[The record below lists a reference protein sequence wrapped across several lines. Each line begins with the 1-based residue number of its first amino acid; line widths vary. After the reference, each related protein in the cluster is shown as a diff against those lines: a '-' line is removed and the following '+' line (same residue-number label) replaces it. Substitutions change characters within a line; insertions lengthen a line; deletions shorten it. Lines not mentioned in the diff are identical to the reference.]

1 MKLETESY
9 WSMINGYLQVTSS
22 LFLPASS
29 LFTIFVQN
37 KHSLKTKKIFLLTA
51 CLSIQLSFAQ
61 FAKVIDKD
69 GYVNI
74 RENAD
79 ANSKI
84 IGKIN
89 SDEIVY
95 IFEADNKNWANVS
108 NGYIHNSRLK
118 YIQTYQAVPPTVRD
132 ANKAIFKSGNIKV
145 NIVSGKFNFKENE
158 KDFTSTLNGDY
169 YKEQQVWGIDRTIPK
184 THYISITAQIGDK
197 TIQIPEK
204 EIENLF
210 EVNNKSTTC
219 YYDRINDILYISM
232 LNSDGAGT
240 YAALFTI
247 EKGEY
252 KGRTLE
258 IPF

>member
-1 MKLETESY
+1 M
-9 WSMINGYLQVTSS
+9 
-22 LFLPASS
+22 
-29 LFTIFVQN
+29 
-37 KHSLKTKKIFLLTA
+37 KTKKIFLLTA
-51 CLSIQLSFAQ
+51 ALSVQLSFAQ
-61 FAKVIDKD
+61 FAKVVDKD

-79 ANSKI
+79 ANSLVV
-84 IGKIN
+84 GKVN

-95 IFEADNKNWANVS
+95 VFESDSTNKAWANLS
-108 NGYIHNSRLK
+108 NGYVHNSRLK
-118 YIQTYQAVPPTVRD
+118 YIKSYQAVPSTVRD

-158 KDFTSTLNGDY
+158 KDFTSTLYGDF
-169 YKEQQVWGIDRTIPK
+169 YKEQQVWGIDGTVPK
-184 THYISITAQIGDK
+184 THYLSITAQIGDK

-210 EVNNKSTTC
+210 EINNKSTSC

-240 YAALFTI
+240 YVALFTI

>member
-1 MKLETESY
+1 MEVITRLK
-9 WSMINGYLQVTSS
+9 VTSS
-22 LFLPASS
+22 LLLPTPN
-29 LFTIFVQN
+29 LFTYFYPKLN
-37 KHSLKTKKIFLLTA
+37 SLKTKKIFLLTA
-51 CLSIQLSFAQ
+51 ALSVQLSFAQ
-61 FAKVIDKD
+61 FAKIVDKD
-69 GYVNI
+69 GYVNV

-84 IGKIN
+84 VGKIN

-95 IFEADNKNWANVS
+95 IFEADNKNWANIS
-108 NGYIHNSRLK
+108 NGYVHNSRLK

-132 ANKAIFKSGNIKV
+132 ASKAIFKSGNIKV

-158 KDFTSTLNGDY
+158 QDFTSTLSGDF
-169 YKEQQVWGIDRTIPK
+169 YKEQQVWGLDGTIPK
-184 THYISITAQIGDK
+184 THYLSITAQVGDK
-197 TIQIPEK
+197 TIQIPAK

-210 EVNNKSTTC
+210 QVNNKSTKC
-219 YYDRINDILYISM
+219 YYDRINDILYITM
-232 LNSDGAGT
+232 LNSDGAGA
-240 YAALFTI
+240 YVALFTI

>member
-1 MKLETESY
+1 M
-9 WSMINGYLQVTSS
+9 
-22 LFLPASS
+22 
-29 LFTIFVQN
+29 
-37 KHSLKTKKIFLLTA
+37 KTKKIFLLTA
-51 CLSIQLSFAQ
+51 VLSVQLSFAQ
-61 FAKVIDKD
+61 FAKVVDKD
-69 GYVNI
+69 GYVNL

-79 ANSKI
+79 AESKI
-84 IGKIN
+84 IGKVN

-95 IFEADNKNWANVS
+95 VFESDPTHKSWANVS

-118 YIQTYQAVPPTVRD
+118 YIKSYQAIPSTVRD
-132 ANKAIFKSGNIKV
+132 ANKAIFKSGNIKI

-158 KDFTSTLNGDY
+158 KDFSSTLHGDY
-169 YKEQQVWGIDRTIPK
+169 YKEQQVWGIDGTIPK
-184 THYISITAQIGDK
+184 THYLSITAQIGDK

-219 YYDRINDILYISM
+219 YYDRINDTLYISM

-240 YAALFTI
+240 YVALFTI

>member
-1 MKLETESY
+1 MLLVFKT
-9 WSMINGYLQVTSS
+9 T
-22 LFLPASS
+22 
-29 LFTIFVQN
+29 
-37 KHSLKTKKIFLLTA
+37 LKTKKIILLTA
-51 CLSIQLSFAQ
+51 ALSVQLSFAQ
-61 FAKVIDKD
+61 FAKIVDED
-69 GYVNI
+69 GYVNV

-95 IFEADNKNWANVS
+95 IFEDDNKNWANVS
-108 NGYIHNSRLK
+108 NGYIHSSRLK
-118 YIQTYQAVPPTVRD
+118 YIKSYQAVPPTVRD

-158 KDFTSTLNGDY
+158 KDFSSTLYGDF
-169 YKEQQVWGIDRTIPK
+169 YKEQQIWGIDGTIPK
-184 THYISITAQIGDK
+184 THYISITAQMGNK
-197 TIQIPEK
+197 TIQIPAK

-210 EVNNKSTTC
+210 EINNKSTTC
-219 YYDRINDILYISM
+219 YYDRTNDILYISM

-240 YAALFTI
+240 YVALFTI

>member
-1 MKLETESY
+1 M
-9 WSMINGYLQVTSS
+9 
-22 LFLPASS
+22 
-29 LFTIFVQN
+29 
-37 KHSLKTKKIFLLTA
+37 KTKKIFLLTA
-51 CLSIQLSFAQ
+51 ALSVQLSFAQ
-61 FAKVIDKD
+61 FAKVVDKD

-79 ANSKI
+79 ANSLVV
-84 IGKIN
+84 GKVN

-95 IFEADNKNWANVS
+95 IFDSDPTQAWANVS
-108 NGYIHNSRLK
+108 NGYVHNSRLK
-118 YIQTYQAVPPTVRD
+118 YIKSYQAVPPTVRD

-145 NIVSGKFNFKENE
+145 NILSGKFNFKENE
-158 KDFTSTLNGDY
+158 KDFTSTLSGDF
-169 YKEQQVWGIDRTIPK
+169 YKEQQVWGLDGTIPK
-184 THYISITAQIGDK
+184 THYLSITAQIGDK

-210 EVNNKSTTC
+210 EINNKSTRC

-232 LNSDGAGT
+232 QNSDGAGA
-240 YAALFTI
+240 YVALFTI

>member
-1 MKLETESY
+1 M
-9 WSMINGYLQVTSS
+9 
-22 LFLPASS
+22 
-29 LFTIFVQN
+29 
-37 KHSLKTKKIFLLTA
+37 KTKKIFLLTA
-51 CLSIQLSFAQ
+51 ALSVQLSFAQ
-61 FAKVIDKD
+61 FAKVVDQE

-79 ANSKI
+79 AKSTI

-95 IFEADNKNWANVS
+95 VFESDPSNKNWANVS

-118 YIQTYQAVPPTVRD
+118 YIESYPKVPPTVRD

-145 NIVSGKFNFKENE
+145 NITSGKFNFKENE
-158 KDFTSTLNGDY
+158 KDFTSTLHGDY
-169 YKEQQVWGIDRTIPK
+169 YKEQQVWGLDGTIPK
-184 THYISITAQIGDK
+184 THYLSISAQIGDK
-197 TIQIPEK
+197 TIQIPSK
-204 EIENLF
+204 DIENLF
-210 EVNNKSTTC
+210 QVSNKSTTC
-219 YYDRINDILYISM
+219 YYDRENDTLYISM
-232 LNSDGAGT
+232 LNSEGAGT
-240 YAALFTI
+240 YVALFTI

>member
-1 MKLETESY
+1 LEEITRPK
-9 WSMINGYLQVTSS
+9 VTSS
-22 LFLPASS
+22 LLLPTPN
-29 LFTIFVQN
+29 LFTYFYPKLN
-37 KHSLKTKKIFLLTA
+37 SLKTKKIFLLTA
-51 CLSIQLSFAQ
+51 ALSVQLSFAQ
-61 FAKVIDKD
+61 FAKIVDKD
-69 GYVNI
+69 GYVNV

-84 IGKIN
+84 VGKIN

-108 NGYIHNSRLK
+108 NGYVHNSRLK

-132 ANKAIFKSGNIKV
+132 ASKAIFKSGNIKV

-158 KDFTSTLNGDY
+158 QDFTSTLSGDF
-169 YKEQQVWGIDRTIPK
+169 YKEQQVWGLDGTIPK
-184 THYISITAQIGDK
+184 THYLSITAQVGDK
-197 TIQIPEK
+197 TIQIPAK

-210 EVNNKSTTC
+210 QVNNKSTKC

-232 LNSDGAGT
+232 LNSEGAGT
-240 YAALFTI
+240 YVALFTI

>member
-1 MKLETESY
+1 M
-9 WSMINGYLQVTSS
+9 
-22 LFLPASS
+22 
-29 LFTIFVQN
+29 
-37 KHSLKTKKIFLLTA
+37 KTKTIFLLTA
-51 CLSIQLSFAQ
+51 FLITQLSFAQ
-61 FAKVIDKD
+61 FAKIVDKD
-69 GYVNI
+69 GYVNV

-84 IGKIN
+84 IGKLN

-95 IFEADNKNWANVS
+95 IFEPDNKNWANVS
-108 NGYIHNSRLK
+108 NGYVHNSRLK
-118 YIQTYQAVPPTVRD
+118 YIKSYESVPPTVRD

-145 NIVSGKFNFKENE
+145 NIASGKFNFKENE
-158 KDFTSTLNGDY
+158 KDFTSTLDGDY
-169 YKEQQVWGIDRTIPK
+169 YKEQQVWGLDGTIPK
-184 THYISITAQIGDK
+184 THYLSITAQIGDK
-197 TIQIPEK
+197 TVQIPAK

-210 EVNNKSTTC
+210 QVDNKNTTC
-219 YYDRINDILYISM
+219 YYDRANDILYISM

-240 YAALFTI
+240 YVALFTI

>member
-1 MKLETESY
+1 M
-9 WSMINGYLQVTSS
+9 
-22 LFLPASS
+22 
-29 LFTIFVQN
+29 
-37 KHSLKTKKIFLLTA
+37 KTKKIFLLVSA
-51 CLSIQLSFAQ
+51 LSVQLSFAQ
-61 FAKVIDKD
+61 FAKIVDKD
-69 GYVNI
+69 GYVNV

-84 IGKIN
+84 IGKLN

-95 IFEADNKNWANVS
+95 IFEPDNKNWANVS
-108 NGYIHNSRLK
+108 NGYVHNSRLK
-118 YIQTYQAVPPTVRD
+118 YIKSYESVPPTVRD

-145 NIVSGKFNFKENE
+145 NITSGKFNFKENE

-169 YKEQQVWGIDRTIPK
+169 YKEQQVWGLDGTIPK
-184 THYISITAQIGDK
+184 THYLSITAQIGNK
-197 TIQIPEK
+197 TVQIPTK

-210 EVNNKSTTC
+210 QVDNKNTTC

-232 LNSDGAGT
+232 LNSEGAGT
-240 YAALFTI
+240 YTGLFII

-252 KGRTLE
+252 KKRILE